1 MNFRHKIKTQLHGF
15 TYLMEVLDLI
25 VSDKSQLNDD
35 DVRLTCEILKTLF
48 NVTLTVD
55 RNCLDEVSF
64 AAHSFALENTF
75 FRLKLVSLYCKTSSF
90 WISQMQYLFW
100 NFIPQEEEAHCQRLV
115 SVLHDLLLTKTTPKD
130 KAEELQRWVFGY
142 WQMGLV
148 PNGMS
153 LSIYYEGNV

>member
-64 AAHSFALENTF
+64 AAHSFAL
-75 FRLKLVSLYCKTSSF
+75 KK
-90 WISQMQYLFW
+90 I
-100 NFIPQEEEAHCQRLV
+100 
-115 SVLHDLLLTKTTPKD
+115 
-130 KAEELQRWVFGY
+130 
-142 WQMGLV
+142 
-148 PNGMS
+148 
-153 LSIYYEGNV
+153 LSG

>member
-1 MNFRHKIKTQLHGF
+1 
-15 TYLMEVLDLI
+15 MEVLDLI

-64 AAHSFALENTF
+64 AAQSFALENNF
-75 FRLKLVSLYCKTSSF
+75 FGLKLVSLIVKLAPFALVKCNICVGTY
-90 WISQMQYLFW
+90 
-100 NFIPQEEEAHCQRLV
+100 FIPQEEEAHCQRLV

-153 LSIYYEGNV
+153 LSIYYEGNVWYERKTFSSV